1 MKEFDVVVVGGGHNG
16 LVAAAYLARAGLR
29 VRVLERLGHVGGA
42 AVSIQAFDGVEV
54 RLSRYSYLVS
64 LLPPQIIKDL
74 GAPVRL
80 ARRQFSS
87 YTPQPDTHGRSGL
100 LIGTA
105 GDDTFAAVGAA
116 GDEPGF
122 AAFYRRC
129 RLVTERL
136 WPTLLEPLR
145 TRDQARR
152 TVVDCGAPEAL
163 GAWHAMIEEPIGR
176 AITAAVHD
184 DLVRGVIATDA
195 LIGTFAGLDEPSLT
209 QNICFLYHLLG
220 GGTGDWDV
228 PIGGMGSVTA
238 GLAAAATGYG
248 AEIVTGAEAVA
259 VTPNGDVR
267 YRAGDDEHLVRGRF
281 VLAGVTPAVLAK
293 LLGDTEPTLAPG
305 AQVKVNMVLRRLPR
319 LRDAAVTPEQA
330 FAGTFHANET
340 WTQLEAA
347 HQRAAAGHL
356 PDPLPC
362 EAYCHS
368 LSDPSILSPA
378 LRDSGAQTMT
388 VFGLHTPH
396 SVFGNADPDVL
407 RDQLTAA
414 VLASLNSVLAEPIQ
428 DVLLTDAHGRPCIET
443 TTTAD
448 LQHTLHMTAG
458 NIFHGALSWP
468 FAENDDTLDTPAQQ
482 WGVTTNHDQ
491 IMLCGSGARRGGAVS
506 GIGGHNAA
514 MAVLAYLRQDR

>member
-1 MKEFDVVVVGGGHNG
+1 
-16 LVAAAYLARAGLR
+16 
-29 VRVLERLGHVGGA
+29 
-42 AVSIQAFDGVEV
+42 
-54 RLSRYSYLVS
+54 
-64 LLPPQIIKDL
+64 
-74 GAPVRL
+74 
-80 ARRQFSS
+80 
-87 YTPQPDTHGRSGL
+87 
-100 LIGTA
+100 
-105 GDDTFAAVGAA
+105 
-116 GDEPGF
+116 
-122 AAFYRRC
+122 
-129 RLVTERL
+129 
-136 WPTLLEPLR
+136 
-145 TRDQARR
+145 
-152 TVVDCGAPEAL
+152 
-163 GAWHAMIEEPIGR
+163 MIEEPIGR

-293 LLGDTEPTLAPG
+293 LLGDTEPSFAPG

-319 LRDAAVTPEQA
+319 LRDAVVTPEQA
-330 FAGTFHANET
+330 FAETFHANET

-378 LRDSGAQTMT
+378 LRDVGAQTMT

-428 DVLLTDAHGRPCIET
+428 DVLLTDADGRPCIET

-468 FAENDDTLDTPAQQ
+468 FAENDDTLATPAQQ
-482 WGVTTNHDQ
+482 WGVATNHDR